1 MSKKFHLLVYSK
13 VNICIS
19 RKGTKKIIY
28 NFFIL
33 NGVPIVPKILT
44 FSKDREIIIKGG
56 GGLRVA
62 LLPPISVGNLIF
74 INL

>member
-1 MSKKFHLLVYSK
+1 MIEQKISLVSLLQGYHLYF
-13 VNICIS
+13 
-19 RKGTKKIIY
+19 KKIIY

-62 LLPPISVGNLIF
+62 LLPPISVGTLIF